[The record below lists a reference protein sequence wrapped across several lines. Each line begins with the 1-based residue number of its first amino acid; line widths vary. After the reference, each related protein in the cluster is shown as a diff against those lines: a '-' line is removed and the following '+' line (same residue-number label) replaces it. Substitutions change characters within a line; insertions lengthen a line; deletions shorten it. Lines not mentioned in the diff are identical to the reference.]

1 MSFDENTSFFNTL
14 RLIVFL
20 ILILYPKSPIAKLL
34 LAEFGVSRI
43 EGEKIYKYY
52 FREFV
57 YYLKMTLMIGVTAI
71 VIYYLYYDGRIN
83 YNFNYMA
90 GIEFMFL
97 PIMFVASFITMCYK
111 FILFLLYKKRCK

>member
-1 MSFDENTSFFNTL
+1 MSYDETTSFFKIL
-14 RLIVFL
+14 KLIVFL

-57 YYLKMTLMIGVTAI
+57 Y
-71 VIYYLYYDGRIN
+71 
-83 YNFNYMA
+83 
-90 GIEFMFL
+90 
-97 PIMFVASFITMCYK
+97 
-111 FILFLLYKKRCK
+111 